1 MIRGKSGWLL
11 WSTAVGGLPSC
22 GQLLCVGECLIG
34 RIYQDKEAGLSTEIV
49 FNMCS
54 GFQILSDIVYISPES
69 LSLKPKLTLIGISA
83 ETICCILIN
92 VKFTLPVQNNAYQLL
107 SL

>member
-1 MIRGKSGWLL
+1 MSDKRKEWVVAVVNGCGWPAQL
-11 WSTAVGGLPSC
+11 WEW
-22 GQLLCVGECLIG
+22 LCVGECLIG

-69 LSLKPKLTLIGISA
+69 LSLSNQSA
-83 ETICCILIN
+83 L
-92 VKFTLPVQNNAYQLL
+92 
-107 SL
+107 